1 MATAQSAPLAQ
12 NLQQADQKVST
23 DGTLQSAA
31 AAPVTSMMS
40 AAAAAVADSK
50 NPPGDDYEE
59 IREQVRD
66 IMQNCQI
73 RRALDFVLWFFAG
86 PFCRVSFV
94 PTFCVVTL
102 YIRMIPI
109 PSQVLGN
116 SCFLI
121 VLAFFTRVTSCEVG
135 CNVCLLKSSSLFAVF
150 RLFSLIVFINHL
162 DAS

>member
-59 IREQVRD
+59 IREQ
-66 IMQNCQI
+66 
-73 RRALDFVLWFFAG
+73 
-86 PFCRVSFV
+86 
-94 PTFCVVTL
+94 
-102 YIRMIPI
+102 
-109 PSQVLGN
+109 
-116 SCFLI
+116 
-121 VLAFFTRVTSCEVG
+121 
-135 CNVCLLKSSSLFAVF
+135 
-150 RLFSLIVFINHL
+150 
-162 DAS
+162 